1 MLVCCQNS
9 SKSRGFSLIELMI
22 AVVMIGIVLA
32 FAVPSYREWI
42 ENSKVRNAAESILNG
57 IQKAR
62 AEAVLKNA
70 RVQFSLVGGN
80 SAWTVGCVA
89 ATANCP
95 ATIEQRDMGDGSA
108 ATVTVN
114 PAGGNVI
121 FSNLGLRVSGFTQVD
136 VDTTALSAADSRD
149 LTIQVT
155 TSGAARM
162 CDPAFSLPDPKG
174 C

>member
-1 MLVCCQNS
+1 
-9 SKSRGFSLIELMI
+9 MI
-22 AVVMIGIVLA
+22 AVVMIGVVLA
-32 FAVPSYREWI
+32 FAVPSYHQWI

-70 RVQFSLVGGN
+70 RVQFTLVGAN

-95 ATIEQRDMGDGSA
+95 ATIEQRAMGDGSA
-108 ATVTVN
+108 TSVTVN
-114 PAGGNVI
+114 PAGVNII
-121 FSNLGLRVSGFTQVD
+121 FSNLGLRVSGLTQVD
-136 VDTTALSAADSRD
+136 VDTTALSATDSRN

-155 TSGAARM
+155 TNGAARL